1 MTRFKVDRLKA
12 LCLAVV
18 LCLFAASCAP
28 RIETP
33 GPTAYTPAFSGDAF
47 IMSDGYRLPVQ
58 VTIPKDTPPSAV
70 LIALH
75 GFNDYAN
82 AVAKQAIRWADSGIA
97 TYAYDQ
103 RGFGRTEGRGLWHGA
118 EAMTRDVAEVADILR
133 QRYPNTPILG
143 FGISMGGAV
152 LLAGLTDPTLTPPHL
167 DGVIL
172 SAPAIW
178 GRAVMPWW
186 QRWPLTVLAH
196 TLPWLEVA
204 PRIQRRPSDNIEML
218 RAIGR
223 DPLFIRRTRIDAI
236 HGLVGLMDR
245 AYAGLP
251 KLGDNVLLLFGEQ
264 EDILPEEAW
273 RGGMARLT
281 PNAGWRLAV
290 YETGFHMLTRDLNAE
305 IVLSDIIAFIQDQDA
320 PLPSG
325 RELSFAPLRD
335 E

>member
-1 MTRFKVDRLKA
+1 MRRVLPTLFL
-12 LCLAVV
+12 LLA
-18 LCLFAASCAP
+18 AACAP
-28 RIETP
+28 RVEMP
-33 GPTAYTPAFSGDAF
+33 GKPIAEPRFSDSTF
-47 IMSDGYRLPVQ
+47 IASDGFALPAQ
-58 VTIPKDTPPSAV
+58 VTLPEDDTPRAV

-82 AVAKQAIRWADSGIA
+82 ATADQAKVWAEAGIA

-118 EAMTRDVAEVADILR
+118 EAMTRDLADVADVLR
-133 QRYPNTPILG
+133 VRHPDTPIVA

-152 LLAGLTDPTLTPPHL
+152 ILTALTDPAMRKL
-167 DGVIL
+167 DIDLAIL
-172 SAPAIW
+172 SAPAVW

-186 QRWPLTVLAH
+186 QRWPLAVFSH

-251 KLGDNVLLLFGEQ
+251 ALGDNVLLMFGEQ
-264 EDILPEEAW
+264 EDILPDEAW
-273 RGGMARLT
+273 RGGLGRLT

-290 YETGFHMLTRDLNAE
+290 YDTGFHMLTRDLNAQ
-305 IVLSDIIAFIQDQDA
+305 IVLDDIISFINAPDA

-325 RELSFAPLRD
+325 RETTPSLLS